1 MVCPPKK
8 SRTNHFGS
16 GTQKWR
22 SLKKRKG
29 VWALNLSAGIPDK
42 DSMPPD
48 KITGMRCDV
57 SDCSLTISPGHEF
70 QSVVPHSRFV
80 TQYDM

>member
-1 MVCPPKK
+1 MNCSPPPKK

-22 SLKKRKG
+22 SLKKKKR
-29 VWALNLSAGIPDK
+29 SMGIESPDK
-42 DSMPPD
+42 GSMPPD

-57 SDCSLTISPGHEF
+57 SDCSRTISPGHEF
-70 QSVVPHSRFV
+70 QSVVPHSRFF